1 LRSYARNSPEA
12 MARIIAL
19 VMLADADLDDAEVE
33 MLDRLGIYERIG
45 ASRKTFIRV
54 VKEYFDDLLN
64 DNTGDRIRLFDAKR
78 LDTVLDA
85 VDDEKKRVDLCRMML
100 RLISADGTMND
111 AELATLRHV
120 LFHWGL
126 TLEQIEANLPPS

>member
-1 LRSYARNSPEA
+1 

-19 VMLADADLDDAEVE
+19 VMLSDADLDDAEVE

-54 VKEYFDDLLN
+54 VKEYFDDLLQ
-64 DNTGDRIRLFDAKR
+64 DNPGERIRLIDAKR

-85 VDDEKKRVDLCRMML
+85 VDDEQKRLDLAGMML
-100 RLISADGTMND
+100 RLIGADGTMND

-120 LFHWGL
+120 LARWGL
-126 TLEQIEANLPPS
+126 TLEQIEANLPPR

>member
-1 LRSYARNSPEA
+1 

-19 VMLADADLDDAEVE
+19 VMLADADLDDSEVE
-33 MLDRLGIYERIG
+33 MLDRLGIYQRIG

-54 VKEYFDDLLN
+54 VREYFEDLLQ
-64 DNTGDRIRLFDAKR
+64 DNPGERIRLLDAKR

-85 VDDEKKRVDLCRMML
+85 VDDPQKRIDLAGMML
-100 RLISADGTMND
+100 RLVGADGTMND

-120 LFHWGL
+120 LARWGL
-126 TLEQIEANLPPS
+126 TLDQIEAGLPER

>member
-1 LRSYARNSPEA
+1 

-19 VMLADADLDDAEVE
+19 VMLSDADLDDAEVE

-54 VKEYFDDLLN
+54 VKEYFDDLLQ
-64 DNTGDRIRLFDAKR
+64 DNPGERIRLIDAKR

-85 VDDEKKRVDLCRMML
+85 VDDKQKRLDLAGMML
-100 RLISADGTMND
+100 RLIGADGTMND

-120 LFHWGL
+120 LARWGL
-126 TLEQIEANLPPS
+126 TLEQIEANLPPR